1 VEKTN
6 KVLRRQKEQKE
17 KDFASFKQ
25 QMDQLLS
32 YH

>member
-1 VEKTN
+1 MLK
-6 KVLRRQKEQKE
+6 KQKEQKE
-17 KDFASFKQ
+17 KDFTSFKQ